1 MNLEWSFFIK
11 LHIFLRVIQLVCLWV
26 TGVLRYQFSSVL
38 GKAGVAASL
47 ASEWPHT
54 FTQAQYQMLSFS
66 VCRDLKKVGKHW
78 TEQGMV
84 LHKSQAIL
92 VFMDVVFQFD
102 FWKCQVNLV
111 LKQSSQWAYLLSYLL
126 RKLRNHVTLQS
137 EEFIF
142 RHFLLSLPPTL
153 KKEGTRSN
161 LGGKQRRWSCRLRE
175 GLPGLPASLLQLPWH

>member
-1 MNLEWSFFIK
+1 MNLEWSFFVK
-11 LHIFLRVIQLVCLWV
+11 VYIFLRVIQLVCCPWV
-26 TGVLRYQFSSVL
+26 TDGLRYQVSCAL

-54 FTQAQYQMLSFS
+54 FTQAQHQMLSFS

-84 LHKSQAIL
+84 LHKLQAIL
-92 VFMDVVFQFD
+92 VVFPFD
-102 FWKCQVNLV
+102 SWKCQVNLV

-126 RKLRNHVTLQS
+126 RKLGNHVILQP
-137 EEFIF
+137 EEFLF
-142 RHFLLSLPPTL
+142 RHFILSLPPTL

-161 LGGKQRRWSCRLRE
+161 LWGK
-175 GLPGLPASLLQLPWH
+175 